1 MRRFAMKY
9 SKFKDVTKFK
19 FIKNT
24 VLLFVFILVSC
35 GNRLSSQ
42 NPNSIIVGANQT
54 AAYLPY
60 LEGKNI
66 GIIAN
71 QTSVI
76 FKPKS
81 DSTETKKFNKN
92 SHKHLVDSLLS
103 LGVQVKKV
111 FAPEHGYRG
120 TTDAGEYVKNGVDI
134 QTGLPIISMYGKNKK
149 PNIKTLKDLDVVI
162 FDVQDVGARFY
173 TFTSTLHYMME
184 ACAEANITVIVLDR
198 PNPNGHYVDGPILD
212 LKYSSFVG
220 MHPVPIVHG
229 MTVGEYALMIN
240 GEGWLSN
247 GVTCDLKVIPVKNY
261 NRKISY
267 DLPILPSPNL
277 PNSKSINLYPSLCLF
292 EGTNVSVGR
301 GTDQQFQVFGSPDLD
316 PKIFEFK
323 FVPEPKTGAKH
334 PKHNLIQC
342 YGQNLEQ
349 TELLGKIQLEWLIKA
364 YQNTADPSTFFNS
377 FFTKLAGT
385 TTLQKQIE
393 SGFSPELITKSWQK
407 DLIDFKSIRS
417 GYLLYR

>member
-1 MRRFAMKY
+1 MKY

-92 SHKHLVDSLLS
+92 SHTHLVDSLLN

-120 TTDAGEYVKNGVDI
+120 TADAGEYVKNGVDI
-134 QTGLPIISMYGKNKK
+134 QTGLPIISMYGKNRK
-149 PNIKTLKDLDVVI
+149 PDLKTLKNLDVVI

-247 GVTCDLKVIPVKNY
+247 GVTCDLKVIPLKNY

>member
-1 MRRFAMKY
+1 MKY

-24 VLLFVFILVSC
+24 VLLFVIVLLSC
-35 GNRLSSQ
+35 GNHLTSQ
-42 NPNSIIVGANQT
+42 NPKNIIVGANQT

-81 DSTETKKFNKN
+81 DSTETKSYNKITYT
-92 SHKHLVDSLLS
+92 HLVDSLLS
-103 LGVQVKKV
+103 MGVQVKKV

-120 TTDAGEYVKNGVDI
+120 TSDAGEYVKNGVDI
-134 QTGLPIISMYGKNKK
+134 KTGLPIVSLYGKNRK
-149 PNIKTLKDLDVVI
+149 PDQKNLKDLDVVI

-173 TFTSTLHYMME
+173 TFTSTLHYIME

-220 MHPVPIVHG
+220 MHPIPIVHG
-229 MTVGEYALMIN
+229 MTIGEYALMIN
-240 GEGWLSN
+240 GEGWLNNS
-247 GVTCDLKVIPVKNY
+247 VTCDLQVIPMKNY
-261 NRKISY
+261 DREISY
-267 DLPILPSPNL
+267 DLPIIPSPNL

-323 FVPEPKTGAKH
+323 FVPEPKTGAKY
-334 PKHNLIQC
+334 PKHNLTQC
-342 YGQNLEQ
+342 YGKNLKQ

-393 SGFSPELITKSWQK
+393 SGLSPELIRKSWEK
-407 DLIDFKSIRS
+407 GLIDFKSIRS
-417 GYLLYR
+417 DYLLYR